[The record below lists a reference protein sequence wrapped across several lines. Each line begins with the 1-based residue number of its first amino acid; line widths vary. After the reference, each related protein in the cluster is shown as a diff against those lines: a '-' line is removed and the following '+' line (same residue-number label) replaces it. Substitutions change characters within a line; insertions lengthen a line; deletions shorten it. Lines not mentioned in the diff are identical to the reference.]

1 MHLSGKV
8 AIVTGGAMGLGEAH
22 VRCLHDAGAIV
33 VVADIQD
40 DQTEALAAS
49 LGARARAA
57 HLDVRDAAEWEAV
70 VAETEQAVGPIGIL
84 VNNAGIVDFGGVVD
98 MSEEVLRRLLDVNV
112 VGVFLGMKATVPSM
126 ERAGGGSIVNISSI
140 DGMMGAAG
148 SIGYTASKWAVRGM
162 TKAAAIELAP
172 LGIRVNSV
180 HPGLVDTPMSRSAP
194 RTSGV
199 PPIGRIGRPDDIART
214 VVHLASDASSFTTGA
229 EFVIDGGRT
238 AGW

>member
-8 AIVTGGAMGLGEAH
+8 ALVTGGAMGLGEAH
-22 VRCLHDAGAIV
+22 VRCLHDAGATV
-33 VVADIQD
+33 VVADVQD
-40 DQTEALAAS
+40 DQAEALAAS
-49 LGARARAA
+49 LGTRARAA

-148 SIGYTASKWAVRGM
+148 SIGYTASKWAGR
-162 TKAAAIELAP
+162 
-172 LGIRVNSV
+172 
-180 HPGLVDTPMSRSAP
+180 RSA
-194 RTSGV
+194 SV
-199 PPIGRIGRPDDIART
+199 
-214 VVHLASDASSFTTGA
+214 
-229 EFVIDGGRT
+229 
-238 AGW
+238 